1 MCVCVWGGTKRRSG
15 RKKEEKKARGN
26 EESESC
32 AVAVRHGVIK
42 ASHGFLWVK
51 EEEDGRENGD

>member
-1 MCVCVWGGTKRRSG
+1 MGAQKGGREE
-15 RKKEEKKARGN
+15 RKKKRKREHARGN
-26 EESESC
+26 EECENC

-51 EEEDGRENGD
+51 EEEDGRENGN

>member
-1 MCVCVWGGTKRRSG
+1 VCVGGGPKRRSG
-15 RKKEEKKARGN
+15 GKKEEKKARARGN
-26 EESESC
+26 EENESC

>member
-1 MCVCVWGGTKRRSG
+1 MCVWGGGAKGGREE
-15 RKKEEKKARGN
+15 RKKKRKREEMKRAR
-26 EESESC
+26 
-32 AVAVRHGVIK
+32 AVLFAVRHGVIK